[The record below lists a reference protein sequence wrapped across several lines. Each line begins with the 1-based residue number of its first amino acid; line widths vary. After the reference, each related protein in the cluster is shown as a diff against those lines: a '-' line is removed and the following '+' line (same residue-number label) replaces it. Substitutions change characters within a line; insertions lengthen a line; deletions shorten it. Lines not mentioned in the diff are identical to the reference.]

1 MAVYKDNRPTKDGK
15 IWFFK
20 TQYEDFDGT
29 KKPKKSGR
37 FATKKEAEQAELEF
51 KISLHEK
58 VNHSSKYYLTSKGRK
73 ITNSILLF
81 KNIDLPN
88 NYA

>member
-15 IWFFK
+15 ICFFK

-37 FATKKEAEQAELEF
+37 NDWV
-51 KISLHEK
+51 ISK
-58 VNHSSKYYLTSKGRK
+58 
-73 ITNSILLF
+73 F
-81 KNIDLPN
+81 
-88 NYA
+88 